1 MNWSE
6 IFKTLFVYNP
16 SEPMLFTSGVFL
28 IWYCL
33 FLLVYSWIYNVKIY
47 RTLWVILFSFFF
59 YYKSSGGY
67 LVILCFS
74 ILLDY
79 YVARWIYQ
87 SSNPSK
93 QKFLLILS
101 ITCNLLLLGYFKYT
115 NLILSTL
122 SRIVSLKFE
131 TLDIFL
137 PIGISFYTFQT
148 ISYIV
153 DVYKKEIK
161 PTENLLDYTFYMSFF
176 PHLVAGPIV
185 RARDF
190 LPQLYQKLIIT
201 NEYVQEGLWMIL
213 KGFIKKAIIADY
225 VAQYNDLVFGGV
237 KNYSGF
243 ENLMGLYGY
252 ALQIYCDFSGY
263 SDMAIGFALL
273 MGYRLLPNFNSPYVS
288 LNITE
293 FWRRWHISLSHWLR
307 DYVYIPQGGNQKG
320 LFWQNVFLL
329 NTMLIGGLWHG
340 ADWKFVLW
348 GGIHGLALVLHKLY
362 QNFIGKT
369 YKLKENIFVDLVSWL
384 ITFHFVAFLWVYF
397 RASSFYEANLFI
409 IHIVTNFDCAYFIPF
424 LQARYLFCLMLSL
437 GFTIHFMPNS
447 FKNQLFGYF
456 SKMPFWGKT
465 VIFVIVIQ
473 TMIQLRSE
481 TIQPFIYFQF

>member
-1 MNWSE
+1 MNWTE
-6 IFKTLFVYNP
+6 VFNALFFYNP
-16 SEPMLFTSGVFL
+16 DEPMLFTSGIFL
-28 IWYCL
+28 IWYFV
-33 FLLVYSWIYNVKIY
+33 FLLVYSVVYPTRIY
-47 RTLWVILFSFFF
+47 RTVWVILFSFFF

-79 YVARWIYQ
+79 YVAQWIHQ
-87 SSNPSK
+87 STSHK
-93 QKFLLILS
+93 LRKTLLLIS
-101 ITCNLLLLGYFKYT
+101 ISCNLLLLGYFKYT
-115 NLILSTL
+115 NLLLSSFYSIMKL
-122 SRIVSLKFE
+122 EFKP
-131 TLDIFL
+131 LDIFL

-153 DVYKKEIK
+153 DVYKKEIQ
-161 PTENLLDYTFYMSFF
+161 PAENLLDYAFYMSFF

-190 LPQLYQKLIIT
+190 LPQIYQKINIS

-237 KNYSGF
+237 NQYSGF

-273 MGYRLLPNFNSPYVS
+273 MGFRLLPNFNSPYVS

-307 DYVYIPQGGNQKG
+307 DYVYIPQGGNRKG
-320 LFWQNVFLL
+320 LFWQNVFLM

-348 GGIHGLALVLHKLY
+348 GGIHGLALVIHKLY
-362 QNFIGKT
+362 QHYFAKYFPRNHLFWDF
-369 YKLKENIFVDLVSWL
+369 LSWFL
-384 ITFHFVAFLWVYF
+384 TFHLVAFLWVYF
-397 RASSFYEANLFI
+397 RATSFHDANLFI
-409 IHIVTNFDCAYFIPF
+409 VNIFSSFDGAYFIPF
-424 LQARYLFCLMLSL
+424 LNARILFCLMLCL
-437 GFTIHFMPNS
+437 GFTLHFMPNLY
-447 FKNQLFGYF
+447 KNQLYKYF
-456 SKMPFWGKT
+456 NKTPIWGKAIVFIT
-465 VIFVIVIQ
+465 VIQI
-473 TMIQLRSE
+473 MIELRSE
-481 TIQPFIYFQF
+481 NVQPFIYFQF

>member
-6 IFKTLFVYNP
+6 IFNTLILYKP
-16 SEPMLFTSGVFL
+16 DEPMLFTSGIFL
-28 IWYCL
+28 IWFSL
-33 FLLVYSWIYNVKIY
+33 FLFIYSFIYPIKPY
-47 RTLWVILFSFFF
+47 RTLWVIAFSFFF
-59 YYKSSGGY
+59 YYKSSGIY
-67 LVILCFS
+67 LIILCFS

-79 YVARWIYQ
+79 YVAQWIYQ
-87 SSNPSK
+87 STNK
-93 QKFLLILS
+93 NFRKALLLIS
-101 ITCNLLLLGYFKYT
+101 ISCNLILLGYFKYT
-115 NLILSTL
+115 NLILGSFY
-122 SRIVSLKFE
+122 SLLNLQFE
-131 TLDIFL
+131 PLDIFL

-153 DVYKKEIK
+153 DVYKGEIK

-190 LPQLYQKLIIT
+190 LPQIYQKLVISNDYI
-201 NEYVQEGLWMIL
+201 QEGLWMIL

-225 VAQYNDLVFGGV
+225 IAQYNDLVFGSV
-237 KNYSGF
+237 THYSGF

-252 ALQIYCDFSGY
+252 AMQIYCDFSGY

-307 DYVYIPQGGNQKG
+307 DYVYIPQGGNRKG
-320 LFWQNVFLL
+320 LFWQNIFLL

-348 GGIHGLALVLHKLY
+348 GGIHGLALIFHKLFQHY
-362 QNFIGKT
+362 SPKSHKSSIALDFI
-369 YKLKENIFVDLVSWL
+369 SWF
-384 ITFHFVAFLWVYF
+384 ITFHLVAFLWVYF
-397 RASSFYEANLFI
+397 RASSFQDANLFI
-409 IHIVTNFDCAYFIPF
+409 HHIFTNFDIAYFIPF
-424 LQARYLFCLMLSL
+424 LNVRTQFCVLLSL
-437 GFTIHFMPNS
+437 GFSLHFMPNS
-447 FKNQLFGYF
+447 YKNYLFTKF
-456 SKMPFWGKT
+456 SQTPIWGK
-465 VIFVIVIQ
+465 VLIFILFIQ
-473 TMIQLRSE
+473 IMIQLRSE
-481 TIQPFIYFQF
+481 TVQPFIYFQF

>member
-1 MNWSE
+1 MNWYE
-6 IFKTLFVYNP
+6 IFKTLFGYNP
-16 SEPMLFTSGVFL
+16 EEPMLFTSGIFL
-28 IWYCL
+28 IWYFL
-33 FLLVYSWIYNVKIY
+33 FLLIYSILYKNNLY

-59 YYKSSGGY
+59 YYKSSGAY

-79 YVARWIYQ
+79 YVAQWIYQ
-87 SSNPSK
+87 SNNPSFRK
-93 QKFLLILS
+93 LLLIIS
-101 ITCNLLLLGYFKYT
+101 ISCNLILLGYFKYT
-115 NLILSTL
+115 NLILSSFYSIL
-122 SRIVSLKFE
+122 GQSFKP
-131 TLDIFL
+131 LDIFL

-153 DVYKKEIK
+153 DVYRKEIK
-161 PTENLLDYTFYMSFF
+161 PTKNLLDYTFYMSFF

-190 LPQLYQKLIIT
+190 LPQIYQKLEIK
-201 NEYVQEGLWMIL
+201 NEQIQEGLWMIL

-225 VAQYNDLVFGGV
+225 IAQYNDLVFGSV
-237 KNYSGF
+237 KSYSGF

-263 SDMAIGFALL
+263 SDMAIGFALI

-307 DYVYIPQGGNQKG
+307 DYVYIPQGGNRKG

-348 GGIHGLALVLHKLY
+348 GAIHGIALIFHKLFQQY
-362 QNFIGKT
+362 VKIKVNMF
-369 YKLKENIFVDLVSWL
+369 FDVFSWF
-384 ITFHFVAFLWVYF
+384 ITFHLVAFLWVYF
-397 RASSFYEANLFI
+397 RANSFDEANDFIYHLF
-409 IHIVTNFDCAYFIPF
+409 TAFDAAYFIPF
-424 LQARYLFCLMLSL
+424 LNVRGLFCVLLSIGYTL
-437 GFTIHFMPNS
+437 HFMPNGY
-447 FKNQLFGYF
+447 KNYFFQSF
-456 SKMPFWGKT
+456 SKAPFILKAILFI
-465 VIFVIVIQ
+465 VVIQ
-473 TMIQLRSE
+473 IMIQIRSE
-481 TIQPFIYFQF
+481 TVQPFIYFQF